1 MRTNDS
7 FYDVED
13 EGKKRN
19 PTEFFFFL
27 SHLAYSPELKYA
39 LIFPMLEAY
48 SKGITHLPLLT
59 HVIVASYCIMN
70 VPRLNDL
77 NICF

>member
-1 MRTNDS
+1 MTACMMWKMREKNKS
-7 FYDVED
+7 YRKEL
-13 EGKKRN
+13 
-19 PTEFFFFL
+19 L
-27 SHLAYSPELKYA
+27 SHLAYSPDLKYA

-48 SKGITHLPLLT
+48 RKGITQLLLLA

>member
-1 MRTNDS
+1 M
-7 FYDVED
+7 
-13 EGKKRN
+13 GKKRN
-19 PTEFFFFL
+19 PTEKELL
-27 SHLAYSPELKYA
+27 SPLAFSPELKYA

-48 SKGITHLPLLT
+48 SKGIKHLPPIP

>member
-13 EGKKRN
+13 EGKKEILQN
-19 PTEFFFFL
+19 FFFFL

>member
-1 MRTNDS
+1 MMWKMRKR
-7 FYDVED
+7 
-13 EGKKRN
+13 KKRN
-19 PTEFFFFL
+19 PTENNFL

-48 SKGITHLPLLT
+48 SKGITHLPLLA